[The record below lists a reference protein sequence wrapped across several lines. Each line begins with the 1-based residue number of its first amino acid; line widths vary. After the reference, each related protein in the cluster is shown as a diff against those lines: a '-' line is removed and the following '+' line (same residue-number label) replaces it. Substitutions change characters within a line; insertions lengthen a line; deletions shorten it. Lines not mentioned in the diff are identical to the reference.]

1 MGWVHPRRFY
11 AAFISLNP
19 HCCAGHWFWR
29 SHGGGFFIQP
39 GHWLPNHCGCD
50 RDQSCGCGGGVVSS
64 SSTSTILG
72 TFDERLIITD
82 VVLTYYGSYSSTQPC
97 LNPVSVDSG
106 GGELARYH
114 LSSDT
119 YHNGTYL
126 QPNQVSHTYSSGLPV
141 EPGVEVGITNHGSN
155 CEVAYSISGYLAQ
168 P

>member
-1 MGWVHPRRFY
+1 MLRSSHSTLTVALAIGFGGAMV
-11 AAFISLNP
+11 AAFSSNP
-19 HCCAGHWFWR
+19 AIGYPTTVVAT
-29 SHGGGFFIQP
+29 GTNP
-39 GHWLPNHCGCD
+39 VVAV
-50 RDQSCGCGGGVVSS
+50 GGVVSS

>member
-1 MGWVHPRRFY
+1 MLRSTHHSTLTVALAIGFGGAMV
-11 AAFISLNP
+11 AAFSSSPAIGYPTTAVATGTNP
-19 HCCAGHWFWR
+19 VVAV
-29 SHGGGFFIQP
+29 
-39 GHWLPNHCGCD
+39 
-50 RDQSCGCGGGVVSS
+50 GGVVGT

-82 VVLTYYGSYSSTQPC
+82 VVLTFYGSYSSTQPC

-114 LSSDT
+114 MSSDT

-141 EPGVEVGITNHGSN
+141 EPGDTVGVTNHGSH
-155 CEVAYSISGYLAQ
+155 CDVAYSISGYLAQ